1 MSLLPQGEK
10 VAEGRMRGTGKKNR
24 HPKIS
29 SHLPRPLTRPA
40 GTLSPEGR
48 GDETGKLFQTRS
60 LEQSRSSSQF
70 AYDSLDATLMIA
82 LLRVDQAGLLR

>member
-29 SHLPRPLTRPA
+29 SHRPRPRPRPA

-48 GDETGKLFQTRS
+48 GDETGK
-60 LEQSRSSSQF
+60 
-70 AYDSLDATLMIA
+70 
-82 LLRVDQAGLLR
+82 